1 MEKDYLLEMES
12 LKMYLEEKNKS
23 LSKNKKIENIR
34 YIGQAEVIELINK
47 EEYKLNKDI
56 YVCDIREEGID
67 SIIREYYSEDFKL
80 IAREDERYA
89 ELQEN
94 GSSIMLIPEYA
105 EHPEIMEKLIELDK
119 EGKIDLKKIQE
130 QNLPKVIQIAE
141 TLGIDKEDIQG
152 ISEIDLQRLQYPEQ
166 SEQIASGIQAK
177 SQLSIDIDEHVS
189 TRDTIGSLVNAQGEE
204 FVKIDVVDL
213 GKGPQFVGTKADG
226 QMKELESVKSK
237 YGYRPNRKINTIN
250 QDGTEIE
257 EEYPITMFSIQGRE
271 DEQLA
276 ISVDPYNRL
285 KTSLVRT
292 SPETNESVSIPIEAQ
307 SQTIIHTRGEIKQ
320 LMDSNRNSSISEE
333 TRRIESEKEQGRKPI
348 DVRNID
354 DNPNNNRYNDLDGEY
369 VPETSITWQEF
380 ANKLGYRGSGSIE
393 IAKEKFT
400 AKRSEKPD
408 ISGTELVDEME
419 EEVIEQSGPD
429 LTRNEPK

>member
-12 LKMYLEEKNKS
+12 LKMYLEEKNKD
-23 LSKNKKIENIR
+23 LEKKKKIENIR
-34 YIGQAEVIELINK
+34 YIGKAEVIELINK
-47 EEYKLNKDI
+47 EEYRLNKDI
-56 YVCDIREEGID
+56 YVCDIQEEGID

-89 ELQEN
+89 QLQEN
-94 GSSIMLIPEYA
+94 GSPIMLSSEY
-105 EHPEIMEKLIELDK
+105 EGYPEIMEKLIQLEK
-119 EGKIDLKKIQE
+119 EGKIDLKKIEE
-130 QNLPKVIQIAE
+130 QNLPKVIQVAK

-152 ISEIDLQRLQYPEQ
+152 LSEIDLQRLQEPEK
-166 SEQIASGIQAK
+166 SDQIASGIQAK
-177 SQLSIDIDEHVS
+177 SKVSINIDEHVT
-189 TRDTIGSLVNAQGEE
+189 TRDTMGTLVKAEGEN

-213 GKGPQFVGTKADG
+213 GKGPQFVGTKANG
-226 QMKELESVKSK
+226 QMQELKSVKPK

-250 QDGTEIE
+250 QDGTKIE
-257 EEYPITMFSIQGRE
+257 EEYAITMFAIEGRE

-307 SQTIIHTRGEIKQ
+307 AQTIIHTRGEIKQ
-320 LMDSNRNSSISEE
+320 LMDSNRNPSISEE
-333 TRRIESEKEQGRKPI
+333 TRRIETEKEQGRKPI
-348 DVRNID
+348 EVRNID
-354 DNPNNNRYNDLDGEY
+354 DNPNNNSYNDLDGEY
-369 VPETSITWQEF
+369 VPGTSITWQEF

-400 AKRSEKPD
+400 AKRSENPD
-408 ISGTELVDEME
+408 INGPELVEEME

>member
-12 LKMYLEEKNKS
+12 LKMYLEEKNKD
-23 LSKNKKIENIR
+23 LEKKKKIENIR

-47 EEYKLNKDI
+47 EEYRLNKDI
-56 YVCDIREEGID
+56 YVCDIQEEGID

-89 ELQEN
+89 QLQEN
-94 GSSIMLIPEYA
+94 GSPIMLSPEY
-105 EHPEIMEKLIELDK
+105 EGYPELMEKLIQLEK
-119 EGKIDLKKIQE
+119 EGKLDLKKIEE
-130 QNLPKVIQIAE
+130 QNLPKVIQVAK

-152 ISEIDLQRLQYPEQ
+152 LSEIDLQRLQEPEK
-166 SEQIASGIQAK
+166 SDQIASGIQAK
-177 SQLSIDIDEHVS
+177 SKVSINIDEHVT
-189 TRDTIGSLVNAQGEE
+189 TRDTMGTLVKAEGEN

-213 GKGPQFVGTKADG
+213 GKGPQFVGTKANG
-226 QMKELESVKSK
+226 QMQELKSVKPK

-250 QDGTEIE
+250 QDGTKIE
-257 EEYPITMFSIQGRE
+257 EEYAITMFAIEGRE

-276 ISVDPYNRL
+276 ISIDPYNRL

-320 LMDSNRNSSISEE
+320 LMDSNRNPSISEE
-333 TRRIESEKEQGRKPI
+333 TRRIEVEKEQGRKPI
-348 DVRNID
+348 EVRNID
-354 DNPNNNRYNDLDGEY
+354 DNPNNNSYNDLDGEY

-400 AKRSEKPD
+400 AKRSENPD
-408 ISGTELVDEME
+408 INGPELVEEME